1 MLRFTFIL
9 LVTGLFTIESQAQTA
24 PKNTSTST
32 TKKTAKADDWGWD
45 TPSTSTKAKASA
57 NTNNAT
63 ATETAPAGTT
73 TDAANPAQ
81 STGSDAAAG
90 GFGGFGGAAGYGGGG
105 SSTREAGMSV
115 APGRPLLPA
124 SRTRSDYMGRPIK
137 SKPSMRPR
145 SVDYEKVDLLNATP
159 AQ

>member
-1 MLRFTFIL
+1 MIRLTFIV
-9 LVTGLFTIESQAQTA
+9 LVTGLITLEAQAQTS
-24 PKNTSTST
+24 PKNSPTKATSKQSS
-32 TKKTAKADDWGWD
+32 AKANDWGWD
-45 TPSTSTKAKASA
+45 APASTKAGK
-57 NTNNAT
+57 NTSSGT
-63 ATETAPAGTT
+63 TETAPASTT
-73 TDAANPAQ
+73 TDAANPTESSSAGA
-81 STGSDAAAG
+81 TAG
-90 GFGGFGGAAGYGGGG
+90 GFGGFGGG
-105 SSTREAGMSV
+105 SSSADRNEGMSV